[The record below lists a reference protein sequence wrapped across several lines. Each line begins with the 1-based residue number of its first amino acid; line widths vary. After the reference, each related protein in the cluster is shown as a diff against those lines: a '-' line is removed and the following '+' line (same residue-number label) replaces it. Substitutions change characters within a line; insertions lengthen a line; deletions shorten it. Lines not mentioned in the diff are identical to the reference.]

1 MPEETPQ
8 TGDGRD
14 GPSTHWSQIG
24 AAAGDGPAAE
34 VALGRFLLRYQAP
47 LLAYLRAKF
56 GARVDS
62 PEDLF
67 QAFVEG
73 PVLTRGLLQKARP
86 LPGHKFRSYL
96 LSAWHRFAIYH
107 LRRETCAKRRPPG
120 GFQPLIED
128 DARRKGPP
136 PELVPPP
143 EFDLPWAR
151 WVIAEAT
158 RRMRQKCAEKDRADL
173 WGVFEAR
180 IYGPIV
186 EGSAKMPYGE
196 LVARFG
202 LPSPTHA
209 RNLLVTAERWYRS
222 CLNSVVGEY
231 AEGEA
236 AIEQELRELRAVL
249 ENGGAGRAAPW

>member
-1 MPEETPQ
+1 MSTEIGEPSLF
-8 TGDGRD
+8 
-14 GPSTHWSQIG
+14 PSTHWSQIG
-24 AAAGDGPAAE
+24 GAVREGPAAQAARGE
-34 VALGRFLLRYQAP
+34 FLIRYRAP
-47 LLAYLRAKF
+47 LLAYLRVKF
-56 GARVDS
+56 GAAVDS

-67 QAFVEG
+67 QDFVAW
-73 PVLTRGLLQKARP
+73 PVLTRGLLAKARP

-96 LSAWHRFAIYH
+96 LSAWHRFAADYH
-107 LRRETCAKRRPPG
+107 RRETSLKRRPPG
-120 GFQPLIED
+120 GLEPLSKD
-128 DARRKGPP
+128 DGVA
-136 PELVPPP
+136 VPPP

-158 RRMRQKCAEKDRADL
+158 RRMRRKCEAGGRDDL

-186 EGSAKMPYGE
+186 EGSAKLPYAE

-202 LPSPTHA
+202 LSSPTQA

-249 ENGGAGRAAPW
+249 ENGGAGGAAPW